1 MLTTV
6 TKTVKISGKTFK
18 CAISVSHGCVKTLT
32 TNIKCSP
39 GKPKVKGGILFTKDG
54 YTFQVDFQTPSKVIQ
69 SKLLG
74 VPCPKCS
81 CKSSL
86 CSPACPTVSG
96 PGTTTEGQEE
106 GTVETEESTTADNS
120 ESTTTDKSET
130 TTTDRETTTA
140 GSETTSEDPTSSAP
154 SETGQGSS
162 QRGSSDEGKITF
174 HVCSLIPGV

>member
-18 CAISVSHGCVKTLT
+18 CAISVSHGCVTTLS

-106 GTVETEESTTADNS
+106 GTVETEESTTTDNLESTTTDKS
-120 ESTTTDKSET
+120 ESTTTDKSES
-130 TTTDRETTTA
+130 TTTD
-140 GSETTSEDPTSSAP
+140 
-154 SETGQGSS
+154 
-162 QRGSSDEGKITF
+162 
-174 HVCSLIPGV
+174 